1 MTHPPQKFNNPS
13 LQLHE
18 IQNQPIPQDPQA
30 ERGLI
35 GCMLYGAKSDD
46 LDPLILFHEGR
57 QLIVVTIEALQ
68 QSGTWVTPK
77 STQFQ
82 HLQEAARSNLERVA
96 AGVESIS
103 DLWPTISDARNE
115 LVQCFESVT
124 RPEDVDYFVGRLH
137 EVHCRRE
144 AIDIHLQRLN
154 AAYSGEL
161 ELALDG
167 TERSTLSVNPTKFS
181 IESVSSSE
189 LATSNYTLDYFV
201 DGVLT
206 CGQPC
211 VIGGASKSLKTSIAI
226 DLAISLDSGK
236 EFLNQYAISKRAKVG
251 VISGE
256 SGKASIQSTAKRISE
271 CKQLELA
278 DLGVAWAFDIP
289 QISDP
294 SHLRE
299 LKRFIQKNG
308 IEVLILDPVYLA
320 LLNRE
325 SAGNATNVFMM
336 GAVLRAFS
344 LMISELGTTLILIH
358 HIGKGAAR
366 ANLNAG
372 EPPELED
379 LSMSGFAEFAR
390 QWLLIGRRSRYD
402 DGSGDHQLW
411 LRYGGSA
418 GHGGLAGVD
427 VREGKQT
434 DLGGRRWSVTVR
446 DASECREERAAN
458 SESRKSER
466 DEHRAAQ
473 KLEADIAKIQAVASK
488 FREGETQTKIAEAA
502 GISNQKCGTA
512 LNALEDAGLWERCDV
527 QKSNRK
533 RPYPGFR
540 PVSNDLQGNGTDS
553 DKSD

>member
-1 MTHPPQKFNNPS
+1 MTHPPQKYHKTS
-13 LQLHE
+13 LSPYE

-46 LDPLILFHEGR
+46 LDPLILFNEGR
-57 QLIVVTIEALQ
+57 QLIVVTIETLQ
-68 QSGTWVTPK
+68 QAGTWVTPK

-115 LVQCFESVT
+115 LLQCFESVT
-124 RPEDVDYFVGRLH
+124 QPEDIDYFLDRLNEAH
-137 EVHCRRE
+137 SRRE

-154 AAYSGEL
+154 AAYCGDL

-167 TERSTLSVNPTKFS
+167 TDQSSAILKPAKFS
-181 IESVSSSE
+181 IVSVPSSE

-201 DGVLT
+201 EGVLT

-236 EFLNQYAISKRAKVG
+236 EFLNQYPISKHAKVG

-256 SGKASIQSTAKRISE
+256 SGKASIQSTAKRVAD
-271 CKQLELA
+271 CKQLELSE
-278 DLGVAWAFDIP
+278 LGIEWAFDIP

-299 LKRFIQKNG
+299 LKRFIKKYE
-308 IEVLILDPVYLA
+308 IEVLLLDPVYLA
-320 LLNRE
+320 LLNRDT
-325 SAGNATNVFMM
+325 AGNATNVFMM
-336 GAVLRAFS
+336 GAILREFS
-344 LMISELGTTLILIH
+344 SMIAELGTTLILIH

-366 ANLNAG
+366 NTISSG

-390 QWLLIGRRSRYD
+390 QWLLVGRRSRYE
-402 DGSGDHQLW
+402 DGSGFHQMW

-418 GHGGLAGVD
+418 GHGGLNGVD
-427 VREGKQT
+427 VREGKQS
-434 DLGGRRWSVTVR
+434 DLGGRHWSVTVR
-446 DASECREERAAN
+446 DATECREERSAN

-466 DEHRAAQ
+466 DELRAVQ
-473 KLEADIAKIQAVASK
+473 KLEADIEKIQAVARK
-488 FREGETQTKIAEAA
+488 FDSGETQSKIAEAA
-502 GISNQKCGTA
+502 GISNQRCGSA
-512 LNALEDAGLWERCDV
+512 LNALEDSGLWERCEV
-527 QKSNRK
+527 IKSNRK

-540 PVSNDLQGNGTDS
+540 PVFSHLQDNRTDP

>member
-1 MTHPPQKFNNPS
+1 MTHPPRKLSSYS
-13 LQLHE
+13 LSPFELK
-18 IQNQPIPQDPQA
+18 NQPIPQDQQA

-35 GCMLYGAKSDD
+35 GCLLYGAKSDEI
-46 LDPLILFHEGR
+46 DPYVLFNEGR
-57 QLIVVTIEALQ
+57 QLIVITIETLQ
-68 QSGTWVTPK
+68 QSGTWVNPK
-77 STQFQ
+77 STQY
-82 HLQEAARSNLERVA
+82 HNLQEAARSNLERVA
-96 AGVESIS
+96 AGLDSIS

-124 RPEDVDYFVGRLH
+124 RPEDVDYFLGRLN
-137 EVHCRRE
+137 EVHSRRE
-144 AIDIHLQRLN
+144 AIGIHLQRLN
-154 AAYSGEL
+154 AAYQGDL

-167 TERSTLSVNPTKFS
+167 TNQSTSSVKPAKFW
-181 IESVSSSE
+181 IESVPSSE

-201 DGVLT
+201 EGVLT

-226 DLAISLDSGK
+226 DLAISMDSGK
-236 EFLNQYAISKRAKVG
+236 EFLNQYPISKRAKVG
-251 VISGE
+251 MISGE
-256 SGKASIQSTAKRISE
+256 SGKASIQSTAKRVAK
-271 CKQLELA
+271 CKQLELSE
-278 DLGVAWAFDIP
+278 LGIEWAFDIP

-308 IEVLILDPVYLA
+308 IEVLFLDPVYLA

-325 SAGNATNVFMM
+325 TAGNATNVFMM
-336 GAVLRAFS
+336 GAILREFS
-344 LMISELGTTLILIH
+344 SMIAELGTTLILIH

-366 ANLNAG
+366 NTLNTG

-390 QWLLIGRRSRYD
+390 QWLLVGRRSRYE
-402 DGSGDHQLW
+402 DGSGNHQLW

-446 DASECREERAAN
+446 DASECREERSAN

-466 DEHRAAQ
+466 DELRASQ
-473 KLEADIAKIQAVASK
+473 KLEADIAKIQAVATK
-488 FREGETQTKIAEAA
+488 FEIGETQTKIAEAA
-502 GISNQKCGTA
+502 NLSNQRCGTA
-512 LNALEDAGLWERCDV
+512 LNALEDAGLWERFDV

-540 PVSNDLQGNGTDS
+540 PVPCDLQDNGTDP
-553 DKSD
+553 DKSE